1 MIVLPGNPDVS
12 QGRTP
17 DGAVT
22 TTYLAL
28 PTPGFSNGSDL
39 TADTAV
45 MNGLRITEIMFDP
58 AAGPEYLEFKN
69 ISGTPLTITGVNFG
83 SGLTFTFPA
92 TTITAGGYAVI
103 TQNLAS
109 FNSQYPGVTAVQW
122 SAGRLDNNGESL
134 RITTSTYGL
143 GILDFRYEGNW
154 YPETRS
160 GASLE
165 IVDPTADR
173 TSWSDQASWQPSAP
187 SPGGPSPF
195 GVLAPADVTVLAGF
209 TGLFVLS
216 AAAAILGAWVSPGT
230 HAAGDIG
237 LAWQKVSGPGSVTF
251 TAPANKVTDA
261 VFSLPGIYELS
272 ITATPPGG
280 GPEAIDTVI
289 VTAAEDYGS
298 WATRRLSSASTANQ
312 LPEADA
318 DGDGQ
323 VNLIEYAMG
332 TNPAAWSAGPELI
345 ISGGH
350 LALRYPVSRLIDP
363 AVQIIPQLSPG
374 LTTWFEG
381 AAFLVDT
388 ITQQTDS
395 IEIHVVQDVNSLGM
409 EGRSYLRLKVVA
421 P

>member
-1 MIVLPGNPDVS
+1 MVDNVIVLPGNPDVS

-17 DGAVT
+17 DGSAT

-69 ISGTPLTITGVNFG
+69 ISSTPLTITGVNF
-83 SGLTFTFPA
+83 SNGLTFTFPA
-92 TTITAGGYAVI
+92 TIIDAGGYAVI

-109 FNSQYPGVTAVQW
+109 FNFQYPGVTAVQW
-122 SAGRLDNNGESL
+122 SAGRLDGNGETL

-154 YPETRS
+154 YPETRT

-165 IVDPTADR
+165 IVDPASAR
-173 TSWSDQASWQPSAP
+173 TSWSDQASWQPSQP
-187 SPGGPSPF
+187 SPGGPPPF
-195 GVLAPADVTVLAGF
+195 GVLAPADVIVTLPRP
-209 TGLFVLS
+209 
-216 AAAAILGAWVSPGT
+216 AILGAWVSPGT
-230 HAAGDIG
+230 YAVGDIG
-237 LAWQKVSGPGSVTF
+237 LAWRKVSGPGSVSF
-251 TAPANKVTDA
+251 TAPANKITDA

-280 GPEAIDTVI
+280 GPVTIDRVV
-289 VTAAEDYGS
+289 VTAVEDYET
-298 WATRRLSSASTANQ
+298 WATRRLSSASAANQ
-312 LPEADA
+312 EREADA

-323 VNLIEYAMG
+323 VNLIEYVMG
-332 TNPAAWSAGPELI
+332 TNPAAWSAGPELLL
-345 ISGGH
+345 SGGQ

-363 AVQIIPQLSPG
+363 AIQIIPQVSSDLAS
-374 LTTWFEG
+374 WFEG
-381 AAFLVDT
+381 TAFLVDT

-395 IEIHVVQDVNSLGM
+395 IETHLVQEVNPLGQG
-409 EGRSYLRLKVVA
+409 GRRWLRLKVVA

>member
-1 MIVLPGNPDVS
+1 MP
-12 QGRTP
+12 
-17 DGAVT
+17 
-22 TTYLAL
+22 
-28 PTPGFSNGSDL
+28 
-39 TADTAV
+39 
-45 MNGLRITEIMFDP
+45 
-58 AAGPEYLEFKN
+58 
-69 ISGTPLTITGVNFG
+69 
-83 SGLTFTFPA
+83 
-92 TTITAGGYAVI
+92 
-103 TQNLAS
+103 
-109 FNSQYPGVTAVQW
+109 AVQW
-122 SAGRLDNNGESL
+122 TAGRLDNNGESL

-154 YPETRS
+154 YPETRT

-165 IVDPTADR
+165 IVNPAANR
-173 TSWSDQASWQPSAP
+173 TSWNDQASWQPSAP

-195 GVLAPADVTVLAGF
+195 GVLAPADVIVPLPRP
-209 TGLFVLS
+209 
-216 AAAAILGAWVSPGT
+216 AILGAWVSPGT
-230 HAAGDIG
+230 YAAGDIS
-237 LAWQKVSGPGSVTF
+237 LAWRKVSGPGSVTF

-289 VTAAEDYGS
+289 VTAAEDYAS
-298 WATRRLSSASTANQ
+298 WVTRRLSSASAANQ

-332 TNPAAWSAGPELI
+332 SNPAAWSAGPELI
-345 ISGGH
+345 ISAGH

-363 AVQIIPQLSPG
+363 AVQIIPQISPG
-374 LTTWFEG
+374 LATWFEG
-381 AAFLVDT
+381 ATFLVDT

-395 IEIHVVQDVNSLGM
+395 IETHVVQDVNPLGT
-409 EGRSYLRLKVVA
+409 GDRSYLRLKVVA